1 MADFDL
7 NFSPTSN
14 SGSSAFNSPPRVVES
29 HASKREISAVH
40 HTRKGLSRPLALKGI
55 DGVSLDAS
63 SGNVT
68 IALPEVGAKTPA
80 GRDLAGVRAELTF
93 ALSNV
98 PRMEKTDA
106 CCRAFAVL
114 FVWTTDDSA
123 GGEMQPHGE
132 WEEYGRTETVQHGT
146 RPDFTRSFVM
156 DLVGKGGG
164 GQRCCLKVYSR
175 ISTNPRLSEQQLLGS
190 HEFTLTELFHVPG
203 MREVRKLRASEEDET
218 INGDL
223 VVQMTPLEVDDKAVS
238 VAVSGLNFRVGE
250 EFHKDKASLLDLF
263 FILWRGGENGD
274 ITNVE
279 ATYRSE
285 VCWQTDVPKWKPVEL
300 TLHRLCA
307 GDLDHEV
314 VVEVFDWDNMGDH
327 VLLGKVHMTARA
339 LVNSKLADEMEISP
353 PDGGAPGL
361 PPGRLV
367 ITGDLRSQVMLDPQ
381 ETEAPEGVY
390 YCDVGDGAKLED
402 TRFLASMLANDDVR
416 RSNLRECVSPLLSY
430 YYIVP
435 SARACRAHDRDAAA
449 GLWTT
454 GCGLWPRG
462 TSS

>member
-1 MADFDL
+1 MAGADFDL

-223 VVQMTPLEVDDKAVS
+223 VVQMTPLDVDDKAVS

-300 TLHRLCA
+300 SLHRLCA

-339 LVNSKLADEMEISP
+339 LVNSKLADEMTIAP

-416 RSNLRECVSPLLSY
+416 RSNLRECVSPLLSTY
-430 YYIVP
+430 Y
-435 SARACRAHDRDAAA
+435 
-449 GLWTT
+449 
-454 GCGLWPRG
+454 
-462 TSS
+462 